1 MCQLASAS
9 SALPSRVH
17 DYVETIVHTC
27 ADDGQG
33 LVSLVVFGSAAIGG
47 WAETISD
54 VDLILVVPDGAT
66 ELETDHIRAEVER
79 IEMIHR
85 LRSGSAHG
93 QNALERFV
101 DKVTANVRSFF
112 ICSRG
117 DLLSGNIGRILGLQP
132 SQALLVDR
140 VVLANIV
147 SSGITVWGEDLL
159 PLVPVAPIRRSDVFK
174 AFFGLSSQALLIV
187 AIYPLIP
194 GGTRYAMGTLK
205 RSIHNCFF
213 CYELRRASLE
223 DEVSFFHRR
232 LGWNRELM
240 ELLSLRREYRRSF
253 SFVVLCLPTLVR
265 LHLRTFIDN
274 RFPRQAHCGRLPG

>member
-1 MCQLASAS
+1 
-9 SALPSRVH
+9 
-17 DYVETIVHTC
+17 
-27 ADDGQG
+27 
-33 LVSLVVFGSAAIGG
+33 
-47 WAETISD
+47 

-66 ELETDHIRAEVER
+66 ELDTDHIRAEVDR
-79 IEMIHR
+79 IEMLHG
-85 LRSGSAHG
+85 LRSGSSHG
-93 QNALERFV
+93 QRSLERFV

-117 DLLSGNIGRILGLQP
+117 DLLSGNIGRILGLRP
-132 SQALLVDR
+132 SQALFVDR

-147 SSGITVWGEDLL
+147 SSGITVWGEVLL
-159 PLVPVAPIRRSDVFK
+159 PFVPVGPIRRIDVFE

-223 DEVSFFHRR
+223 EEVSFFHRR
-232 LGWNRELM
+232 LGSNRELM
-240 ELLSLRREYRRSF
+240 ELLALRREYRRSF

-274 RFPRQAHCGRLPG
+274 RFPRQAHRSRLPG